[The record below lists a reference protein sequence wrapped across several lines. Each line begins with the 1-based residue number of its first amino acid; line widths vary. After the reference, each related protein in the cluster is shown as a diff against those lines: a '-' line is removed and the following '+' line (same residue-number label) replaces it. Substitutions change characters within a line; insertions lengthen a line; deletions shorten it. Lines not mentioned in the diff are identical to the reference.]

1 MRKWKKCLSTFK
13 YRLAMPGANEKPCSQ
28 SIGSGWSDK
37 WLGEI
42 NTLSEHQQ
50 GIFSRVRYHLY
61 FYAKLP
67 PGCTYCT
74 YCQAT
79 SIPLPYH
86 SVAIFW
92 QLKCMFCSF
101 FAVRPFT
108 PSRSCVYSLYL
119 LPFSRF
125 LPSFLEAVSLFP
137 CINIQTFGKQIQKS
151 LSKGQHFV
159 SIE

>member
-1 MRKWKKCLSTFK
+1 MQCL
-13 YRLAMPGANEKPCSQ
+13 GANEKPCSQ
-28 SIGSGWSDK
+28 SIGSGGWSDK

-74 YCQAT
+74 YCHQAT

-86 SVAIFW
+86 SVAIFLTVEMYVL
-92 QLKCMFCSF
+92 QLFC
-101 FAVRPFT
+101 
-108 PSRSCVYSLYL
+108 
-119 LPFSRF
+119 
-125 LPSFLEAVSLFP
+125 
-137 CINIQTFGKQIQKS
+137 G
-151 LSKGQHFV
+151 
-159 SIE
+159 